1 MADAET
7 RGRRLCLE
15 IIIIVQK
22 RDDEAQSQVDLGQV
36 CVCVWWVVKDMRD
49 AKELTETGP
58 GP

>member
-36 CVCVWWVVKDMRD
+36 CVCVVGGKGHERC
-49 AKELTETGP
+49 
-58 GP
+58 